1 MGLIILA
8 LEMQRQRTGIT
19 ETAITSRPKAR
30 CIPEAGCGFTKHRT
44 MIGSISQFGLD
55 PVMAGDQVIA
65 MEAVRDTEGA
75 KVGVDK
81 NKK

>member
-1 MGLIILA
+1 
-8 LEMQRQRTGIT
+8 
-19 ETAITSRPKAR
+19 
-30 CIPEAGCGFTKHRT
+30 